1 SAQVL
6 ARGMLAE
13 RAEGGLRMR
22 FCFVVATLSLV
33 ACSSQQQVKP
43 TALAPAPLPPPAP
56 APPPVAAPAPVVI
69 ASPAL
74 DPIHFDFDKSIIH
87 AEDQAILVGI
97 GDYMVKVLAV
107 KLVVTGNTD
116 ERGTVEYNIALG
128 DRRASAA
135 RDYLVRLG
143 VDAARIKTISY

>member
-1 SAQVL
+1 
-6 ARGMLAE
+6 
-13 RAEGGLRMR
+13 
-22 FCFVVATLSLV
+22 
-33 ACSSQQQVKP
+33 
-43 TALAPAPLPPPAP
+43 
-56 APPPVAAPAPVVI
+56 VVI

-143 VDAARIKTISY
+143 VDAARIKTISYGEEKPVDAGHDEAAWAKNRRDEFQLKDGQRAQSSY